1 MHAHG
6 LLACLPSFQRNFLTC
21 LPSVVLISFDAECD
35 VEGIIIVG
43 RISNQMTEGGVTAS
57 TLVGHY
63 IDPPSSLRDMLTGPG
78 QTN

>member
-35 VEGIIIVG
+35 VEGIIRATVRKSFSLIVG
-43 RISNQMTEGGVTAS
+43 RGSNQMAEGGSHGFNIGGAF
-57 TLVGHY
+57 H
-63 IDPPSSLRDMLTGPG
+63 
-78 QTN
+78 